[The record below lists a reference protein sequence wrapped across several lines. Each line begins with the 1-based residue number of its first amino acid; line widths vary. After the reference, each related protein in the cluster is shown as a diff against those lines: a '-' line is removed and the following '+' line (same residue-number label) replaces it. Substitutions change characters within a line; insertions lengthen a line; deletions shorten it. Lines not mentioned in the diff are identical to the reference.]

1 MKKKRNI
8 GCGSQGDW
16 QLEVVL
22 IDLHIRQCQAVIREC
37 QTQVKQLQAERA
49 ALLAPHKKKR
59 RRTWDDNTPMIRLV
73 NLSQMEHFLALMSDW
88 QKRSVDGG
96 KLGKAN
102 ITDAI
107 AGGPAAMINGI
118 YLNSQPE
125 NTKGEKLTSKAL
137 KDDCIFEWGY
147 VIKSMKKTIEGKERR
162 YQEKIPI
169 STYGIA
175 TAQGDAPAGG
185 GD

>member
-73 NLSQMEHFLALMSDW
+73 NLSQMEHFLALMNDW
-88 QKRSVDGG
+88 QKRSAETINPKKTSLFTFFPERKSHAIRALALVLTRDISVFRVSTVELFRYLSAHSN
-96 KLGKAN
+96 LGSSEAIRKALLRAK
-102 ITDAI
+102 DAI
-107 AGGPAAMINGI
+107 IN
-118 YLNSQPE
+118 
-125 NTKGEKLTSKAL
+125 EKL
-137 KDDCIFEWGY
+137 
-147 VIKSMKKTIEGKERR
+147 KK
-162 YQEKIPI
+162 
-169 STYGIA
+169 
-175 TAQGDAPAGG
+175 
-185 GD
+185 

>member
-59 RRTWDDNTPMIRLV
+59 RRTWDDDTPLYRLV
-73 NLSQMEHFLALMSDW
+73 NLSQLEHFKTLISDW
-88 QKRSVDGG
+88 QKRSTETIYPKKTSQFTFLPNAKSSAIRALALVQTRDIPVF
-96 KLGKAN
+96 KVSTLELCRYLSTHSNLGSTETIRKALLRAK
-102 ITDAI
+102 DAI
-107 AGGPAAMINGI
+107 MN
-118 YLNSQPE
+118 
-125 NTKGEKLTSKAL
+125 EKL
-137 KDDCIFEWGY
+137 
-147 VIKSMKKTIEGKERR
+147 KK
-162 YQEKIPI
+162 
-169 STYGIA
+169 
-175 TAQGDAPAGG
+175 
-185 GD
+185 

>member
-73 NLSQMEHFLALMSDW
+73 NLSQMEHFLALMNDW
-88 QKRSVDGG
+88 QKRSAETINPEKTPYTTCLVCEMPQTRDCGY
-96 KLGKAN
+96 AE
-102 ITDAI
+102 I
-107 AGGPAAMINGI
+107 AVP
-118 YLNSQPE
+118 LHPE
-125 NTKGEKLTSKAL
+125 KFNH
-137 KDDCIFEWGY
+137 
-147 VIKSMKKTIEGKERR
+147 
-162 YQEKIPI
+162 
-169 STYGIA
+169 
-175 TAQGDAPAGG
+175 
-185 GD
+185 